1 MIYREA
7 TTMIPSSQPNAA
19 YQGKSLDGQ
28 AEIGYHPVEYNQP
41 HISSPKTLTNAQR
54 TPSEVELCNKF
65 SAQDMQLLRQLL
77 VSGEKFKW
85 KQITREINRQA
96 TSRRQSSVSSQST
109 ATSVEEE
116 VFGGMSSELPHQTG
130 AVKNI
135 SPTFVVKQY
144 QSLLGL
150 PSVSAYFGLPGS
162 SLPYVV
168 AENGWDD
175 ITEVKNDVD

>member
-1 MIYREA
+1 M
-7 TTMIPSSQPNAA
+7 TTNSHPNTA
-19 YQGKSLDGQ
+19 YQGRSLDGQ
-28 AEIGYHPVEYNQP
+28 VELGYHPVEYNQP

-54 TPSEVELCNKF
+54 TPNEVELCNKF
-65 SAQDMQLLRQLL
+65 SAQDVQLLRQLL

-96 TSRRQSSVSSQST
+96 TSRRQSSISSQST
-109 ATSVEEE
+109 TTLMEEE
-116 VFGGMSSELPHQTG
+116 ILGGLPGELPHQTG

-150 PSVSAYFGLPGS
+150 PSVSAYFGLLGS